1 MEVLG
6 ITSSLLIPPLLLVL
20 LLLPVYFLLRIDQS
34 RQNFPPSPPKLPII
48 GNLHQ
53 LGKPP
58 HRFLHKLSQKY
69 GPVMLLQLGSIPT
82 VVITSAEAA
91 KQVLKTRDSDFCTRP
106 PLASL
111 KRLSYN
117 YVDIVFAPYGEYWK
131 DVRKIC
137 VHEVFSVK
145 RVQSF
150 CVIRAEEIAALV
162 DSISRSSSASPVA
175 LIDVYQKSL
184 CLMDQVVCRVSFG
197 KSFHQNRI
205 NDTDEYLPT
214 ELRKVFHELGIVLES
229 FSASDVFPKVGWILD
244 RLTGFHGRLEK
255 CFCSLDKFF
264 QQVLDAHLDPNR
276 PKPDYED
283 VIDVLLNVEK
293 DNHLSNGRRLMSD
306 HIKAII
312 MVSIFT
318 AIMLLFRL

>member
-34 RQNFPPSPPKLPII
+34 RHNFPPSPPKLRII

-91 KQVLKTRDSDFCTRP
+91 KQVLKTRDSIFCEKSAIIR
-106 PLASL
+106 
-111 KRLSYN
+111 
-117 YVDIVFAPYGEYWK
+117 
-131 DVRKIC
+131 
-137 VHEVFSVK
+137 
-145 RVQSF
+145 
-150 CVIRAEEIAALV
+150 VIRAEEIAALV

-205 NDTDEYLPT
+205 NDTDEYLPI
-214 ELRKVFHELGIVLES
+214 ELRKVFHELGIVLQS
-229 FSASDVFPKVGWILD
+229 FSASDVFPKVGWIWD

-255 CFCSLDKFF
+255 CFCN
-264 QQVLDAHLDPNR
+264 AHLDPNR

-293 DNHLSNGRRLMSD
+293 DNRLSNGRRLMSD

-312 MVSIFT
+312 M
-318 AIMLLFRL
+318 

>member
-34 RQNFPPSPPKLPII
+34 GQNFPPSPPKLPII

-82 VVITSAEAA
+82 SRNYVYEAA

-162 DSISRSSSASPVA
+162 DSISISSSASPIA
-175 LIDVYQKSL
+175 LIDVYR
-184 CLMDQVVCRVSFG
+184 DIF
-197 KSFHQNRI
+197 
-205 NDTDEYLPT
+205 
-214 ELRKVFHELGIVLES
+214 
-229 FSASDVFPKVGWILD
+229 
-244 RLTGFHGRLEK
+244 
-255 CFCSLDKFF
+255 
-264 QQVLDAHLDPNR
+264 
-276 PKPDYED
+276 
-283 VIDVLLNVEK
+283 
-293 DNHLSNGRRLMSD
+293 MSD
-306 HIKAII
+306 G
-312 MVSIFT
+312 SSC
-318 AIMLLFRL
+318 L